1 MHLLLIDDRGELW
14 SETSNVI
21 RTSFASAYADDG
33 FSTYLVKNL
42 GFIAI
47 DIFGNSCQVRV
58 RPALVSQ
65 DAFEALIKWLSHNTY
80 DRLALGYFQDDWHLE
95 LHATPDLL
103 AHRLL
108 KLINQRQLDRPT
120 DFMAEY
126 RGLEALDDQP
136 ELQNLVQNWS
146 KLAGELGSEAASR
159 HLKKLT
165 NGRYMIVTHSRENGR
180 FTISEVGGGYVAYSK
195 NWSREARGI
204 PLERQP
210 DREYGRFAVDGYR
223 KSLEATEPYIDDVDA
238 IITTAKYG
246 RYRVR
251 YRRLII
257 PGAKTDAG
265 DDVLLSSSVL
275 DERIDLRAKVANGGG

>member
-14 SETSNVI
+14 SETCNVI

-33 FSTYLVKNL
+33 FSAYLVKNL

-47 DIFGNSCQVRV
+47 DIYGQSCQVRV

-65 DAFEALIKWLSHNTY
+65 ETFEALIKWLAHNRY
-80 DRLALGYFQDDWHLE
+80 ERLALGYFDNDWHLE

-108 KLINQRQLDRPT
+108 KLINVRQLARPK

-126 RGLEALDDQP
+126 RGADALTDNP
-136 ELQNLVQNWS
+136 ELRGLVENWHRLSS
-146 KLAGELGSEAASR
+146 KLENEETSR
-159 HLKKLT
+159 LLKQIT
-165 NGRYMIVTHSRENGR
+165 NGRYMIVRHSRDSGR
-180 FTISEVGGGYVAYSK
+180 FTITEFGTGYVAYTK
-195 NWSREARGI
+195 NWSQEAKGI

-223 KSLEATEPYIDDVDA
+223 RSLEANAPYVDDVDA
-238 IITTAKYG
+238 IISTAKYG

-257 PGAKTDAG
+257 PGARTEDG
-265 DDVLLSSSVL
+265 DDLLLSSSVL
-275 DERIDLRAKVANGGG
+275 DERIDLRAKVVNGG